1 MNPLCKQ
8 DVEFLTC
15 NTHAFT
21 QIFSIDRN
29 NSKCKLFITGHAK
42 MMVLA
47 LITSMISFASANPLT
62 LAKLAKTKWT
72 LAVLTTAPMEQ
83 LVPRPPTS
91 GTTFA
96 LVLLDLLADFAMKT
110 STNVLSQLPAAT
122 AVNVS
127 IRPEVTHA
135 NATLV
140 SVTYLIETN
149 VEILT
154 NVPEIWTI
162 VR

>member
-1 MNPLCKQ
+1 MTPSRAPFHESFVQTRCWILDMQHACFYTN
-8 DVEFLTC
+8 FLHRYIELIQ
-15 NTHAFT
+15 NVNF
-21 QIFSIDRN
+21 
-29 NSKCKLFITGHAK
+29 FITGHAK

-96 LVLLDLLADFAMKT
+96 LVLLDLLADFATKT

-122 AVNVS
+122 AENVS
-127 IRPEVTHA
+127 ILQEVTHA
-135 NATLV
+135 NARKASKV
-140 SVTYLIETN
+140 ETA
-149 VEILT
+149 
-154 NVPEIWTI
+154 
-162 VR
+162 

>member
-1 MNPLCKQ
+1 MTPSRAPFHESFVQTTSRILDMQHACFYTN
-8 DVEFLTC
+8 FLHRYIELIQ
-15 NTHAFT
+15 NVNF
-21 QIFSIDRN
+21 
-29 NSKCKLFITGHAK
+29 FITGHAK

-62 LAKLAKTKWT
+62 LAKLARSRWT

-122 AVNVS
+122 AENVS
-127 IRPEVTHA
+127 ILQEVTHA
-135 NATLV
+135 NARKASKV
-140 SVTYLIETN
+140 ETA
-149 VEILT
+149 
-154 NVPEIWTI
+154 
-162 VR
+162 

>member
-1 MNPLCKQ
+1 MQHACFYTN
-8 DVEFLTC
+8 FLHRYIELIQ
-15 NTHAFT
+15 NVNF
-21 QIFSIDRN
+21 
-29 NSKCKLFITGHAK
+29 FITGHAK

-110 STNVLSQLPAAT
+110 STNVLLQLPAAM
-122 AVNVS
+122 VENVS

-135 NATLV
+135 NARKASKV
-140 SVTYLIETN
+140 ETA
-149 VEILT
+149 
-154 NVPEIWTI
+154 
-162 VR
+162 